1 MDIHIYGTIGKLL
14 IKIFGEPVIYDAI
27 IKIRTL
33 EINKH
38 FYPWLGMYT

>member
-14 IKIFGEPVIYDAI
+14 INNYGESVIYDAI

-33 EINKH
+33 ELYKH
-38 FYPWLGMYT
+38 FYPWLEMYT